1 MKKNVIL
8 IAVLFIACTFCFGQQ
23 VQEELAASEEKVEQF
38 YSKLL
43 TSAIENNY
51 DIQIKKIA
59 LQNALGEFYR
69 VKSATDINFGADTGV
84 EFDEPQNSGAS
95 SVSASLSVQKLFSFG
110 LSTRLV
116 YGMQNQKSDG
126 SLAYNTGSIGLEL
139 QLPLFKSFKNSIT
152 QNQIEKAK
160 FYLDALEYSLEDSIS
175 QNILKVSQQYFN
187 FILQES
193 SISRLKKVKTDLEEQ
208 IKGMNSLIEAGVRSK
223 NDLLEMSV
231 NLEDYNTTILAYE
244 AELTQIISDL
254 SLMTGVDIEEIVRA
268 VPDFDVIRKSISS
281 DFSKEDISLSDEEI
295 KNIVLQ
301 SADVI
306 SLKKMVESA
315 KANYRIAKAN
325 QFPDLDLNFAIGSVG
340 SVFSDNFGD
349 FFASPYKNVQAPNFK
364 GQISFK
370 MGLERLDAKGQIEIA
385 NAEIAKAEL
394 EYSTQV
400 KQKTQNIKNTVLL
413 LNKYREYSRK
423 ANTTLDMNEE
433 LHSNQVKRFKAGLI
447 TVNELFNQDEKLLN
461 ANSSFVKFVTTYYMQ
476 ILNYKYYTNCLVNL
490 TNEELNSVSTKIFSE
505 E

>member
-1 MKKNVIL
+1 MKKISL
-8 IAVLFIACTFCFGQQ
+8 IIVALFIVNALCFAQDQ
-23 VQEELAASEEKVEQF
+23 VEQV

-43 TSAIENNY
+43 TTAIENNY

-59 LQNALGEFYR
+59 LRSALGQYYQA
-69 VKSATDINFGADTGV
+69 KSTTDINLGADTGV

-110 LSTRLV
+110 LSTRLI
-116 YGMQNQKSDG
+116 YGMKNQKSG
-126 SLAYNTGSIGLEL
+126 ESLAYNTGSIGLEL

-160 FYLDALEYSLEDSIS
+160 LYLDALEYSLEDSVS
-175 QNILKVSQQYFN
+175 QIIIKVSQQYFN
-187 FILQES
+187 YILQETS
-193 SISRLKKVKTDLEEQ
+193 LNQIKKVKADLEEQ

-223 NDLLEMSV
+223 NDLLEMTV
-231 NLEDYNTTILAYE
+231 NLEEYNTTILTYE
-244 AELTQIISDL
+244 AELTQIISEL
-254 SLMTGVDIEEIVRA
+254 SFLTGVSIEEIKEG
-268 VPDFDVIRKSISS
+268 VPDFAFIRETINDANLKKDV
-281 DFSKEDISLSDEEI
+281 SLTDDEI
-295 KNIVLQ
+295 NKIVLQ
-301 SADVI
+301 SPDVI

-340 SVFSDNFGD
+340 SVLSDNFGD
-349 FFASPYKNVQAPNFK
+349 FFTSPYKNVQAPNLK

-413 LNKYREYSRK
+413 LNKYREYSQK

-461 ANSSFVKFVTTYYMQ
+461 ANSNFVKFVTTYYMQ
-476 ILNYKYYTNCLVNL
+476 VLNYKYYTNNLVNL
-490 TNEELNSVSTKIFSE
+490 TNDELNSASTKIFSE

>member
-1 MKKNVIL
+1 MKKNKIL
-8 IAVLFIACTFCFGQQ
+8 IAALFLAGTFCFAQDQ
-23 VQEELAASEEKVEQF
+23 VEQL

-59 LQNALGEFYR
+59 LRSALGQYYQ
-69 VKSATDINFGADTGV
+69 VKSATDVNLGADTGV

-95 SVSASLSVQKLFSFG
+95 SISASFSVQKLFSFG
-110 LSTRLV
+110 LNTRLV
-116 YGMQNQKSDG
+116 YGMQNQRSGG
-126 SLAYNTGSIGLEL
+126 SLAYNTGSIGLEF
-139 QLPLFKSFKNSIT
+139 QLPIFKSFKNSIT
-152 QNQIEKAK
+152 QNQMDKAK
-160 FYLDALEYSLEDSIS
+160 LYLDALEYSLEDSIS
-175 QNILKVSQQYFN
+175 QNIIKVSQQYFN

-193 SISRLKKVKTDLEEQ
+193 SIAQLKKVKTDLEEQ

-231 NLEDYNTTILAYE
+231 NLEDYNATILMYE
-244 AELTQIISDL
+244 AELTQIISEL
-254 SLMTGVDIEEIVRA
+254 SLMTGVSIEEIKEGT
-268 VPDFDVIRKSISS
+268 PDFNFIRESISKNNLKS
-281 DFSKEDISLSDEEI
+281 DVSLSDEEI
-295 KNIVLQ
+295 KKIVLQ

-306 SLKKMVESA
+306 SLEKMVESA

-325 QFPDLDLNFAIGSVG
+325 QFPDLDLNFSVGSVG
-340 SVFSDNFGD
+340 SVFSENFGD
-349 FFASPYKNVQAPNFK
+349 FFASPYKNVQAPNFR

-370 MGLERLDAKGQIEIA
+370 MGLERLDVKGQIEIA

-413 LNKYREYSRK
+413 LNKYREYSQK
-423 ANTTLDMNEE
+423 ANATLDMNEE
-433 LHSNQVKRFKAGLI
+433 LHANQVKRFKAGLI

-476 ILNYKYYTNCLVNL
+476 ILNYKYYTNNLVNL
-490 TNEELNSVSTKIFSE
+490 TNDELNSASTKIFSE